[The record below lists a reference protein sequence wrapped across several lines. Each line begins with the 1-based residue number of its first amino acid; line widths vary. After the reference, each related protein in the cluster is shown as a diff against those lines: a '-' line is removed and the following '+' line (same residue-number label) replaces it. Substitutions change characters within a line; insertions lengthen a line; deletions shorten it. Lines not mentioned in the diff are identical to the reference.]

1 MKKIIKVR
9 AFFHKQYDAQY
20 SSLCNLD
27 REIPTEHKD
36 GGFVL

>member
-9 AFFHKQYDAQY
+9 DFFHKQYDAQY

-27 REIPTEHKD
+27 REIPTELKE
-36 GGFVL
+36 GAFVM